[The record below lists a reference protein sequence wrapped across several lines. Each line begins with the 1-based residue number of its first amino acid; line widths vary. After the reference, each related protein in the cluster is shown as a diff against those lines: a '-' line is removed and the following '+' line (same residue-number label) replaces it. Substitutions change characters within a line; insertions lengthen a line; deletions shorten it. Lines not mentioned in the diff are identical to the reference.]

1 MDVADFTSVGF
12 VGLDVD
18 AMVGIPEAYGT
29 VFAATQTIVSLAVES
44 RC

>member
-1 MDVADFTSVGF
+1 MDVVDFTGVGF

-18 AMVGIPEAYGT
+18 AMVGIPEAYGM
-29 VFAATQTIVSLAVES
+29 VFATTQIIGSLAVES

>member
-1 MDVADFTSVGF
+1 MDVVDFTGVGF

-44 RC
+44 HC